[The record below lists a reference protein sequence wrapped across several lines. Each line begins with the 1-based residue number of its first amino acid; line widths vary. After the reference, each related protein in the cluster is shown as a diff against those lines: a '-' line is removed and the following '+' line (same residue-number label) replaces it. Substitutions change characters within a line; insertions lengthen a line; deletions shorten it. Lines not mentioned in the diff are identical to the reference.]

1 VDERRQGWVKEGPLH
16 REKYLLGERKR
27 QNPGGKIMTEHPETQ
42 LIKHYENSQ
51 DFSQKGKLDEN
62 KGVKIANK
70 NSQNME
76 INCIRPVFNCR

>member
-1 VDERRQGWVKEGPLH
+1 
-16 REKYLLGERKR
+16 
-27 QNPGGKIMTEHPETQ
+27 MTEHPETQ

>member
-1 VDERRQGWVKEGPLH
+1 
-16 REKYLLGERKR
+16 
-27 QNPGGKIMTEHPETQ
+27 MTKHPETQ

-70 NSQNME
+70 NSHPRTE
-76 INCIRPVFNCR
+76 VHRIWK